1 MNRRR
6 VLFGV
11 LIAFGLALQALAALG
26 VVRAGTLTYAGAA
39 VTLLLVVGIIV
50 DLVRLDRL
58 ELLITLRYLRSR
70 RASRLLSLITVIAVG
85 GVTVGVMALV
95 VVLGVMNGLQ
105 ADLRDKILV
114 ANPHVRVLTYGEGL
128 RLDDW
133 RKVLGE
139 VRGTPGV
146 EAAAPFVLTQGLIS
160 AGHDYAEGVIVYGVE
175 PDTGHHAVTSFARH
189 FTKGDLRF
197 QVTRPDVEGGIAL
210 GTRLANKLSA
220 FPGDPGEIVTLVAPA
235 GARFNPSLGAYV
247 PQFHRYEVTGM
258 FDTGM
263 FEYDNSYV
271 ALDRRTAQRFAG
283 LDTAVTGIEVRLA
296 DPWKAR
302 DFALQLEAQ
311 LGYPHRAL
319 DWQSQNASL
328 FSALKLE
335 KLAMAFVVFLICVVA
350 AFNVVG
356 TLTMVVRDKTR
367 EIGILLAMGLKQ
379 AAIRRIFLAQGIL
392 IGLTGTALGVV
403 LGLVLGGMVN
413 RGHWIPIDPS
423 IYFVDHLPVHT
434 QPLDVLVVVAASLVV
449 ATLSP
454 LYPSLQAARLDPVTA
469 IRYE

>member
-1 MNRRR
+1 M
-6 VLFGV
+6 
-11 LIAFGLALQALAALG
+11 IS
-26 VVRAGTLTYAGAA
+26 
-39 VTLLLVVGIIV
+39 
-50 DLVRLDRL
+50 RL
-58 ELLITLRYLRSR
+58 ELGLALRYLRSR

-114 ANPHVRVLTYGEGL
+114 ANPHLRVLTYGEGL

-133 RKVLGE
+133 RKVLAE
-139 VRGTPGV
+139 VRRTAGV
-146 EAAAPFVLTQGLIS
+146 SAAAPFVLTQGLIS
-160 AGHDYAEGVIVYGVE
+160 AGHDYAEGVIVYGVD
-175 PDTGHHAVTSFARH
+175 PDTGHRAVTSFARH

-197 QVTRPDVEGGIAL
+197 QTTRSDVEGGIAL
-210 GTRLANKLSA
+210 GTRLAAKLSA
-220 FPGDPGEIVTLVAPA
+220 FPGDAVTLVAPA
-235 GARFNPSLGAYV
+235 GARFNPSLGSYV
-247 PQFHRYEVTGM
+247 PQFHRYEVTGV

-271 ALDRRTAQRFAG
+271 ALDRKTAQRFAG
-283 LDTAVTGIEVRLA
+283 LDTAVTGIEVRLG
-296 DPWKAR
+296 DPWQAQP
-302 DFALQLEAQ
+302 FGAQLESQ
-311 LGYPHRAL
+311 LGYPYRAL

-367 EIGILLAMGLKQ
+367 EIGILLAMGLRQ

-392 IGLTGTALGVV
+392 IGLTGTALGVA

-423 IYFVDHLPVHT
+423 IYFIDHLPVHT
-434 QPLDVLVVVAASLVV
+434 QPLDVLLVIAASIVV
-449 ATLSP
+449 ATLAP
-454 LYPSLQAARLDPVTA
+454 LYPSLQAAHLDPVTA